1 MARASRGEP
10 ERQLESAAGSDVTG
24 VHDLYKKRRDEGVR

>member
-10 ERQLESAAGSDVTG
+10 ERRLESAAGSDVTD
-24 VHDLYKKRRDEGVR
+24 VHDLCEKRRDEGVR